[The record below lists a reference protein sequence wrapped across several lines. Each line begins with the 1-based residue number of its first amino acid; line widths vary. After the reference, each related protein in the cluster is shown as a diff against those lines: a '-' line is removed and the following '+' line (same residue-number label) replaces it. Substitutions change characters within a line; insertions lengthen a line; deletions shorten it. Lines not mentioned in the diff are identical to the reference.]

1 MNEITISI
9 AEYQMLQK
17 AFIEAEMLRN
27 VFQKH
32 IGRSETIFSDE
43 LITICTMLGI
53 EAKQD
58 A

>member
-1 MNEITISI
+1 MNEITISL

-27 VFQKH
+27 VFKKH
-32 IGRSETIFSDE
+32 IGVNETIFSDE
-43 LITICTMLGI
+43 VQTICTMLGI